1 MLQFSERERA
11 HSDHFKNVLFKTG
24 FQPYFTF
31 MYFIY
36 FSTLKIDLTMNI
48 KHLNLLTF
56 YGVIRGLIVNV
67 SEKYI
72 LA

>member
-1 MLQFSERERA
+1 
-11 HSDHFKNVLFKTG
+11 
-24 FQPYFTF
+24 

-56 YGVIRGLIVNV
+56 SGVIRGLIVNV

-72 LA
+72 LAWLITYISWPLFINFAIHNARVFVCQRRGA